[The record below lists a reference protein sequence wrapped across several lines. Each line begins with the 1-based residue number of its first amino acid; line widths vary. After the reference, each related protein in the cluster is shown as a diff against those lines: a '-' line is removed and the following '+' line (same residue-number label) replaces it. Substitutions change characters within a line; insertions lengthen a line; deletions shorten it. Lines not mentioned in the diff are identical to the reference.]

1 MSLTITVEEFSKE
14 LDLMDEEEQL
24 ASLEASVCD
33 LHATMEHMLSIE
45 GVSRSMVEA
54 HSEVVKVPGGLN
66 GFTTSPTK
74 VNYEIALEALEDHSN
89 AIIGAI
95 IVLIGAILA
104 KIVGWLLDLFL
115 NNSKTQDKVDQ
126 VSKNTG
132 AVSDSTER
140 VVDAVEPEIRRE
152 VQKQLDP
159 VKDQY
164 QKEFDSMF
172 NRFAEGVVLREG
184 FHRALVSLAEPMSY
198 EINLVNEAIDMY
210 IKSLKEAERFVPSG
224 LKHDLRM
231 QGHLSRFNSLIDE
244 PVLPRLQSAFADLY
258 PGIEKID
265 SEEEFF
271 RILKQHYVE
280 ETEAPAK
287 ERDIDY
293 YRGLHSGGHW
303 EPYDFKTTNNHSELE
318 KLKKRVDSL
327 KSVKSLQLTS
337 IPVETAA
344 KNAIRSIKGRIAGL
358 QQYYDLIDK
367 SFKTEGKIMA
377 LLGRYVNARF
387 NKVSST
393 VTNSDDVKGKE
404 TLKREQ
410 DNLKRKV
417 KKP

>member
-1 MSLTITVEEFSKE
+1 
-14 LDLMDEEEQL
+14 MDEEEQL

-33 LHATMEHMLSIE
+33 LHATMEQMLSIE

-54 HSEVVKVPGGLN
+54 HSALIKAPGGLN
-66 GFTTSPTK
+66 GFTASPTK

-115 NNSKTQDKVDQ
+115 NNSKTQGKVDQ
-126 VSKNTG
+126 VSKNTD
-132 AVSDSTER
+132 AVSESTER
-140 VVDAVEPEIRRE
+140 VMDAAEPETRRE

-159 VKDQY
+159 VKEQY
-164 QKEFDSMF
+164 QKEFDSIF
-172 NRFAEGVVLREG
+172 NRFAEGLVLREG
-184 FHRALVSLAEPMSY
+184 FHRALVSLVEPMSH

-231 QGHLSRFNSLIDE
+231 QGHLSRFNTLIDE
-244 PVLPRLQSAFADLY
+244 PVLPRLQGAFSDLY

-265 SEEEFF
+265 GEEEFF

-393 VTNSDDVKGKE
+393 VTNSEDVKGKE